1 MKKCVE
7 LNKNWFDSAWIF
19 GIFSIGLSMLSVAT
33 FSILN
38 TDLASADDTVV
49 DLINITVPI
58 ACSVTSPATDQTYT
72 ANMMNNEY
80 KNNLGSTTFVVT
92 CNDTAGFAIYA
103 IGYGGSTLGVTDMI
117 SSVGANYNIATGTA
131 TSGDTSNW
139 AMKLTPVSGDDAPT
153 IVNGFNNFHAV
164 PSAWTRVAQFT
175 HAVESSIGS
184 SFTSTYAVWIS
195 GTQPAGTY
203 TGKVRYHLI
212 HPNTSCMGYTVHFN
226 AGTGGS
232 GTMGDQVICLGTPTP
247 LTANSFTP
255 PTGYQFLE
263 WNTEPDGSGASY
275 DDEESVTDIANTDS
289 TINLYAIWY
298 KPPINLYNEVA
309 SMTKGTQTLAN
320 LQSSI
325 SSSNSGVYTYNS
337 SVFGA
342 DTDGTKSDNTKA
354 TIYYYRGILDN
365 SFGSSTYGSSGDG
378 ALSPNYVILSTTG
391 TKATS
396 DTCWRIIRTTG
407 SGGVKM
413 IYNGKWTGSTC
424 ANAQNNARIG
434 TSYYNSTSSTN
445 ARAIANVGYTFNTYG
460 TSTSTTNGTAPNTL
474 FGSDSSF
481 SDNSNNST
489 IKGTVESW
497 YNGNNSNLR
506 NFTSILEPN
515 AGFCNDRLVRSAQ
528 NGTSVP
534 STLRPVGSTSGTG
547 TNAYFAGNQ
556 RNLYNSSSMPP
567 GLGCSRVGTTAP
579 TRSTVDVYSTSTTN
593 GGNGQL
599 SYPIALITADELS
612 FAGAGSQ
619 TANQGSAYSGS
630 SFVRSGN
637 SFWTM
642 TPSYRSTSNSRAT
655 MMIFSYSSGYLN
667 SASMYTSY
675 DVRPVISLKEGTLA
689 VEGTGTAADPWVVPA
704 P

>member
-19 GIFSIGLSMLSVAT
+19 GVFSVGLSILSVAT
-33 FSILN
+33 FSILTTN
-38 TDLASADDTVV
+38 LASADDTVV

-58 ACSVTSPATDQTYT
+58 ACSVTSPTTDQTYT
-72 ANMMNNEY
+72 ASMMNNEY

-117 SSVGANYNIATGTA
+117 SSAGANYNIATGTA

-175 HAVESSIGS
+175 HAVESSVGS

-195 GTQPAGTY
+195 GVQAAGTY

-212 HPNTSCMGYTVHFN
+212 HPNTSCMSYTVHFN
-226 AGTGGS
+226 AGTGS
-232 GTMGDQVICLGTPTP
+232 GTMSDQVICSGVPTN
-247 LTANSFTP
+247 LTTNGFTP
-255 PTGYQFLE
+255 PSSGYQFLE
-263 WNTEPDGSGASY
+263 WNTEPNGTGESY
-275 DDEESVTDIANTDS
+275 SNGESVTDIADVDS
-289 TINLYAIWY
+289 TINLYAMWY
-298 KPPINLYNEVA
+298 RPPTNLYNEIA
-309 SMTKGTQTLAN
+309 GMTKGTQSRTD
-320 LQSSI
+320 LQTTI
-325 SSSNSGVYTYNS
+325 STSNSGVYTYNS

-354 TIYYYRGILDN
+354 NIYYYRGILDS
-365 SFGSSTYGSSGDG
+365 SFTSSTYGSSGNG
-378 ALSPNYVILSTTG
+378 ALWPNYVILSTSG
-391 TKATS
+391 TKSTS

-424 ANAQNNARIG
+424 ANAQNNARTG
-434 TSYYNSTSSTN
+434 ASYYNSTSATN
-445 ARAIANVGYTFNTYG
+445 ARAIANAGYTFNSYG
-460 TSTSTTNGTAPNTL
+460 TSTSTTNGTAPDTL
-474 FGSDSSF
+474 FGSNSSY
-481 SDNSNNST
+481 SGNSNNST
-489 IKGTVESW
+489 IKGNVETW
-497 YNGNNSNLR
+497 YSSNNSNLSSY
-506 NFTSILEPN
+506 TSILEPN
-515 AGFCNDRLVRSAQ
+515 AGFCNDRLVRSSQ
-528 NGTSVP
+528 NSTSVP
-534 STLRPVGSTSGTG
+534 STLRPVGNTSGTG

-556 RNLYNSSSMPP
+556 RNLYNSTTMIPS
-567 GLGCSRVGTTAP
+567 LGCSRVGSTNPA
-579 TRSTVDVYSTSTTN
+579 RSTVDVYSTSTAS

-599 SYPIALITADELS
+599 SQPIALITADELS
-612 FAGAGSQ
+612 FAGAGSS
-619 TANQGSAYSGS
+619 TANQGSTYSQS
-630 SFVRSGN
+630 VYVRSGN

-655 MMIFSYSSGYLN
+655 MMIYSNSGGYLS

-675 DVRPVISLKEGTLA
+675 DVRPVISLKEGTVA
-689 VEGTGTAADPWVVPA
+689 IDGTGTAADPWVVTA

>member
-7 LNKNWFDSAWIF
+7 LNIKRFDSAWIF
-19 GIFSIGLSMLSVAT
+19 GTIALGLLALSLISFGTLTSFA
-33 FSILN
+33 
-38 TDLASADDTVV
+38 ASADDTAV

-58 ACSVTSPATDQTYT
+58 ACSIESPATDQTYSAT
-72 ANMMNNEY
+72 MMNNEL
-80 KNNLGSTTFVVT
+80 KSNIGSTTFNVV

-103 IGYGGSTLGVTDMI
+103 IGYGNNTLGENTMI
-117 SSVGANYNIATGTA
+117 SSAGTSHNIATGTA
-131 TSGDTSNW
+131 TSGGTSNW
-139 AMKLTPVSGDDAPT
+139 AMKLTAVSGATAPT
-153 IVNGFNNFHAV
+153 ILNGFGNFHAV
-164 PSAWTRVAQFT
+164 PAAWTKVAQFT
-175 HAVESSIGS
+175 QAVQSAVGS
-184 SFTSTYAVWIS
+184 SFTSTYQVYIS
-195 GTQPAGTY
+195 GTQAAGTY
-203 TGKVRYHLI
+203 TGKVRYDLV
-212 HPNTSCMGYTVHFN
+212 HPSTSCMSYTVHFN
-226 AGTGGS
+226 AGAGS
-232 GTMGDQVICLGTPTP
+232 GTMDDQVICSGTSTP
-247 LTANSFTP
+247 LTANTFTP
-255 PTGYQFLE
+255 PTNYRFLE
-263 WNTEPDGSGASY
+263 WNTRPDGTGDAY
-275 DDEESVTDIANTDS
+275 DDEEPVTDLADVDG
-289 TINLYAIWY
+289 TIDLYAIWY
-298 KPPINLYNEVA
+298 RPPIVLYDEVA
-309 SMTKGTQTLAN
+309 SMTKGTQSRTD
-320 LQSSI
+320 LQASI
-325 SSSNSGVYTYNS
+325 TTSNSGVYTYNS

-354 TIYYYRGILDN
+354 TIYYYRGILD
-365 SFGSSTYGSSGDG
+365 SSYSSSTYGSSGNG

-424 ANAQNNARIG
+424 ANAQNNAQIG
-434 TSYYNSTSSTN
+434 ASYYNSTSSTN
-445 ARAIANVGYTFNTYG
+445 ARAIANVGYTFNSYG
-460 TSTSTTNGTAPNTL
+460 TSTSTTNNTAPNTL

-481 SDNSNNST
+481 SGNSNNST
-489 IKGTVESW
+489 IKNTVESW
-497 YNGNNSNLR
+497 YNSTSNSNLS
-506 NFTSILEPN
+506 NFTNILEPN
-515 AGFCNDRLVRSAQ
+515 AGFCNDRLVRSSQ

-556 RNLYNSSSMPP
+556 RNLYNSTSMIPS
-567 GLGCSRVGTTAP
+567 LGCSRVGNTAP
-579 TRSTVDVYSTSTTN
+579 SRSTVDVYSTSTAS

-599 SYPIALITADELS
+599 SRPIALITADELS

-655 MMIFSYSSGYLN
+655 MMIYSYSSGYLN

-675 DVRPVISLKEGTLA
+675 DVRPVISLKEGTTA
-689 VEGTGTAADPWVVPA
+689 TDGSGTAADPWIVKA